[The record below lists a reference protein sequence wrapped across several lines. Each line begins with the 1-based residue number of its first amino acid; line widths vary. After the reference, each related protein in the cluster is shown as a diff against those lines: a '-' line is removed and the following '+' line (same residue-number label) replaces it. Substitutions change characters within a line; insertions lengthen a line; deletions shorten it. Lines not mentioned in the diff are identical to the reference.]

1 MTVLDEQVAETS
13 FFGLSGRDDCYN
25 WCQETKSAYGS
36 GSCCANM
43 QWGSIDYMETEQW
56 CVLYN
61 SPEGETMYTEE
72 EIYEDEVFFY
82 SSRPVE
88 EPKKEMG
95 MMEQAQGWFEDTFNM
110 DSSIQVKTAMA
121 SIIGISIFAL

>member
-1 MTVLDEQVAETS
+1 
-13 FFGLSGRDDCYN
+13 
-25 WCQETKSAYGS
+25 
-36 GSCCANM
+36 
-43 QWGSIDYMETEQW
+43 
-56 CVLYN
+56 
-61 SPEGETMYTEE
+61 MYTEE

-110 DSSIQVKTAMA
+110 DSSNQVKTAVI
-121 SIIGISIFAL
+121 SIIAISIFAF

>member
-43 QWGSIDYMETEQW
+43 QWGSIDYMETE
-56 CVLYN
+56 
-61 SPEGETMYTEE
+61 
-72 EIYEDEVFFY
+72 
-82 SSRPVE
+82 
-88 EPKKEMG
+88 
-95 MMEQAQGWFEDTFNM
+95 
-110 DSSIQVKTAMA
+110 
-121 SIIGISIFAL
+121 